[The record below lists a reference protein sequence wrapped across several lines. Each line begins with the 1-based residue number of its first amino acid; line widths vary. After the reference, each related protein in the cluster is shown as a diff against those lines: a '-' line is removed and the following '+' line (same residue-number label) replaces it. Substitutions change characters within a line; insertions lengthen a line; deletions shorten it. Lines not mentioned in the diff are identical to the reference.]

1 MNTNRKTG
9 SIVLGIC
16 ALAVFAL
23 LVVLVCR
30 QAPAGAD
37 TAAETPAVQ
46 SPTDDAAFSPTEKE
60 AMLDNLRRTV
70 DDIEIFDYT
79 FGDKNS
85 AIYLAAACKDL
96 NTGLESGLAYVT
108 EFGVGYVVL
117 ATDVPDFVYLTGEG
131 IKLSPDNVVSL
142 SLRNTATG
150 EISDYEVAFSRVEQK
165 LDFVIHSTVR
175 TGSDAK

>member
-1 MNTNRKTG
+1 MNRKTG

-46 SPTDDAAFSPTEKE
+46 SPTDDAAFSPAEKE

-70 DDIEIFDYT
+70 EDIEIFDYT

-117 ATDVPDFVYLTGEG
+117 ATDVPDFVYLTDEG

-142 SLRNTATG
+142 SLRSAATG
-150 EISDYEVAFSRVEQK
+150 EISDYEVAFSRVDQK

>member
-1 MNTNRKTG
+1 
-9 SIVLGIC
+9 
-16 ALAVFAL
+16 
-23 LVVLVCR
+23 
-30 QAPAGAD
+30 
-37 TAAETPAVQ
+37 
-46 SPTDDAAFSPTEKE
+46 
-60 AMLDNLRRTV
+60 MLDNLRRTV
-70 DDIEIFDYT
+70 EDIEILDYT

-117 ATDVPDFVYLTGEG
+117 ATDVPDFVYLTDEG
-131 IKLSPDNVVSL
+131 ITLSPDNVVSL

-150 EISDYEVAFSRVEQK
+150 EITDYEVAFSRVDQK

>member
-1 MNTNRKTG
+1 MNRKTG

-46 SPTDDAAFSPTEKE
+46 SPTDDAAFSPAEKE

-70 DDIEIFDYT
+70 EDIEIFDYT

-108 EFGVGYVVL
+108 EFGVGYVAL
-117 ATDVPDFVYLTGEG
+117 ATDVPDFVYLTDEG